1 MPLAGAHDCKGTK
14 ARSEGTLVMGI
25 SAYQGHTTTT
35 TRRQECS
42 QYYQHHRHHR
52 QHGFPCSRR
61 RCRPLYIIMPPPL
74 RLYYPRR
81 RGGASHWQPRRRPL
95 ALAAPSRWLL
105 ATMASPLRAPHRVTH
120 LAGYPGGVPS
130 DYPRTT
136 LPPWAGV
143 VPVTGSDWP
152 GQATGPQWT
161 VG

>member
-1 MPLAGAHDCKGTK
+1 MAQVPLAGAHDCKGTK

-25 SAYQGHTTTT
+25 SAYQAPRVLTVLPAPPQPPSA
-35 TRRQECS
+35 RLPVLS
-42 QYYQHHRHHR
+42 SSLS
-52 QHGFPCSRR
+52 P
-61 RCRPLYIIMPPPL
+61 IIYNYAPPPKTL
-74 RLYYPRR
+74 IPRR

-143 VPVTGSDWP
+143 VPVTDSDWP

>member
-1 MPLAGAHDCKGTK
+1 VPLAGAHDCKGTK

-25 SAYQGHTTTT
+25 SAYQAPRVLTVL
-35 TRRQECS
+35 
-42 QYYQHHRHHR
+42 
-52 QHGFPCSRR
+52 PA
-61 RCRPLYIIMPPPL
+61 PPPPPSA
-74 RLYYPRR
+74 RLPVLSSSLSPIIYNYAPPPKTLLPPAPRR
-81 RGGASHWQPRRRPL
+81 GQPLEPRRRPL